1 MQEDEVSL
9 SYLPVMVSL
18 ASLRTSWS
26 SMHCFQEVDRV
37 YMGVTARPTAVCVY
51 SRLNLPVIR
60 HQTQMDND
68 KSKGLTASQSEV
80 YTSLS
85 LGKDLKTGKL
95 T

>member
-37 YMGVTARPTAVCVY
+37 YMGVTARPTA
-51 SRLNLPVIR
+51 
-60 HQTQMDND
+60 D
-68 KSKGLTASQSEV
+68 
-80 YTSLS
+80 
-85 LGKDLKTGKL
+85 
-95 T
+95 